1 MTPGDFDPTR
11 ERGSVVLF
19 LLGLG
24 VALLLLGGIALDL
37 WRLVGER
44 RELASLADAAALAAT
59 SGIDIGAFRQSGVL
73 QLEPGSVDLLIEGV
87 LLEQSDDFVSE
98 LRRPVVEYD
107 LDGCD
112 VAVRLEK
119 TFDFSLLALGEADDI
134 TLTATGC
141 ALIHHR

>member
-1 MTPGDFDPTR
+1 VTPRDAEPTS

-59 SGIDIGAFRQSGVL
+59 SGIDIGEFRQSGVL
-73 QLEPGSVDLLIEGV
+73 QLEPGSVDLLIERV
-87 LLEQSDDFVSE
+87 LLAQSDDFVSE
-98 LRRPVVEYD
+98 LRRPVVVLD

-119 TFDFSLLALGEADDI
+119 TFDFSLLAFGEADDI
-134 TLTATGC
+134 TLSATAC
-141 ALIHHR
+141 ALIHHS

>member
-1 MTPGDFDPTR
+1 MTHKDFDPTR

-59 SGIDIGAFRQSGVL
+59 SGIDTGEFRRSGVL

-98 LRRPVVEYD
+98 LRRPVVVYD

-134 TLTATGC
+134 TLSATGC
-141 ALIHHR
+141 ALIHHS

>member
-11 ERGSVVLF
+11 DRGSVVLF

-44 RELASLADAAALAAT
+44 RELHLLADAAALAAT